1 MKSKTHNLMIAVFLS
16 SAVLLTA
23 IGARGQEPTTMYSI
37 TDLGTLGTGSNSIPN
52 WVTNSGDV
60 VGFSETGQTN
70 GFGFPIHHAFRWRK
84 GVMKD
89 LGTLG
94 GDFSGASGA
103 NEEGRVVGSANV
115 TGNATSHAFLWDQG
129 SMSDLGT
136 LVGPAGFSFGSL
148 INGQG
153 EVVGYSDSS
162 DGNQHAVVWRDGV
175 IADLNT
181 LGGPNSF
188 GFGINDRGQM
198 TGGSQAN
205 NVIDPVVGFP
215 LFHPVLW
222 DKGAIMDL
230 GPGLDGLG
238 AVAFN
243 INNRTEIVGR
253 FAAPVPDPNVVRVAH
268 AFLWE
273 SGLMYDL
280 GVPADEQDSEALSLN
295 DRGLIVGDSGMGFVE
310 TYGPDRALLWRLGDS
325 AGEASAPIDLNTLIP
340 PNSGYQ
346 LIQAVDVNDRGEIAV
361 IAFQFSTGNVHAALL
376 TPQSSTSLANAASAL
391 PHVAPNLSWNAR
403 RLLDHARRAREGR
416 K

>member
-1 MKSKTHNLMIAVFLS
+1 MRNRARNLMIAVFLCS
-16 SAVLLTA
+16 VVLLTS
-23 IGARGQEPTTMYSI
+23 INIRGQEPTTMYSI
-37 TDLGTLGTGSNSIPN
+37 TDLGTLGNGSNSIPN

-60 VGFSETGQTN
+60 LGFSETGQTN
-70 GFGFPIHHAFRWRK
+70 GFGFPIHHAFLWRK

-94 GDFSGASGA
+94 GDFSGASSA
-103 NEEGRVVGSANV
+103 NEEGQVVGLARV
-115 TGNATSHAFLWDQG
+115 TGNATSHAYLWDQG

-153 EVVGYSDSS
+153 EVVGYSDSP
-162 DGNQHAVVWRDGV
+162 DGNQHAVIWRDGV

-188 GFGINDRGQM
+188 GFSINDRGQM
-198 TGGSQAN
+198 TDGSQAN
-205 NVIDPVVGFP
+205 NVVDPVVGFP

-222 DKGAIMDL
+222 DEGAIMDL
-230 GPGLDGLG
+230 GTGLDGLG

-243 INNRTEIVGR
+243 INNRTQIVGR
-253 FAAPVPDPNVVRVAH
+253 FAAPDPNVVRVAH
-268 AFLWE
+268 AFLWA
-273 SGLMYDL
+273 SGVMYDL

-295 DRGLIVGDSGMGFVE
+295 DRGQTVGDSGMGFVE
-310 TYGPDRALLWRLGDS
+310 SYNPDRALLWRLGDS
-325 AGEASAPIDLNTLIP
+325 AGKASAPIDLNTLIP

-346 LIQAVDVNDRGEIAV
+346 LIQAVDVNDRGEIVV

-376 TPQSSTSLANAASAL
+376 TPQSSTSLANATGAL
-391 PHVAPNLSWNAR
+391 PHVAPSLSWNAR
-403 RLLDHARRAREGR
+403 RLLDQARQAREGR

>member
-1 MKSKTHNLMIAVFLS
+1 MRSKARSGAILVFLCF
-16 SAVLLTA
+16 AILLTA
-23 IGARGQEPTTMYSI
+23 IGVRGQEPATMYSI
-37 TDLGTLGTGSNSIPN
+37 TDLGTLGSGSNSIPN

-60 VGFSETGQTN
+60 LGFSETGQIN
-70 GFGFPIHHAFRWRK
+70 GFGFPIHHAFRWRN
-84 GVMKD
+84 GVMMD

-103 NEEGRVVGSANV
+103 NEEGQVVGVARV

-153 EVVGYSDSS
+153 EVVGYSDSP

-198 TGGSQAN
+198 TGGSQVN
-205 NVIDPVVGFP
+205 NVVDPVVGFP

-230 GPGLDGLG
+230 GAGLDGLG

-243 INNRTEIVGR
+243 INDRTQIVGR
-253 FAAPVPDPNVVRVAH
+253 FAAPDPNAVRVAH

-273 SGLMYDL
+273 SGVMYDL

-295 DRGLIVGDSGMGFVE
+295 DRGQIVGDSGMGFVE
-310 TYGPDRALLWRLGDS
+310 TYNPDRALLWRLGDS
-325 AGEASAPIDLNTLIP
+325 PGEASTPIDLNTLIP

-346 LIQAVDVNDRGEIAV
+346 LIQAVDVSDRGEIVV

-376 TPQSSTSLANAASAL
+376 TPQSSTSLANAAAAL
-391 PHVAPNLSWNAR
+391 PHVAPSLSRYA
-403 RLLDHARRAREGR
+403 RLLLDQAKREREGR

>member
-1 MKSKTHNLMIAVFLS
+1 MRSKARSGAILVFLCF
-16 SAVLLTA
+16 AILLTA
-23 IGARGQEPTTMYSI
+23 IGVRGQEPTTMYSI

-70 GFGFPIHHAFRWRK
+70 GFGFPIHHAFRWRN
-84 GVMKD
+84 GVMED
-89 LGTLG
+89 LKTLG

-103 NEEGRVVGSANV
+103 NEEGQVLGVANV

-129 SMSDLGT
+129 SMTDLGT

-162 DGNQHAVVWRDGV
+162 DGSQHAVAWRNGA
-175 IADLNT
+175 IADLGT

-198 TGGSQAN
+198 TGGSQIN
-205 NVIDPVVGFP
+205 NVIDPVVGIP

-222 DKGAIMDL
+222 DKGTIMDL
-230 GPGLDGLG
+230 GSGLDGLG

-243 INNRTEIVGR
+243 IDNRTQIVGR
-253 FAAPVPDPNVVRVAH
+253 FAAPDPNVVRVAH

-273 SGLMYDL
+273 SGVMHDL
-280 GVPADEQDSEALSLN
+280 GVPADKQDSEALSLN

-346 LIQAVDVNDRGEIAV
+346 LIQAVDVNDRGEIV
-361 IAFQFSTGNVHAALL
+361 VVAFQFSTGNVHAALL
-376 TPQSSTSLANAASAL
+376 TPQSSTSLANAAGAL
-391 PHVAPNLSWNAR
+391 PHVARSLSWNAR
-403 RLLDHARRAREGR
+403 RLLDYARRTKEGR